1 MKDPSSNSV
10 SYEDSKKTDAPT
22 AENQSQGGILW
33 RLGSGIYN
41 TTTGAVGASI
51 NMGCGAVKYVAQTSY
66 GVVSKTA
73 EVGVNATKAVATGG
87 YNGVSAVTSKLPV
100 PSFSKQKDKKE

>member
-1 MKDPSSNSV
+1 MKDPYEKGV
-10 SYEDSKKTDAPT
+10 SYEDSKKTDAPE
-22 AENQSQGGILW
+22 AGSQPQGGILW
-33 RLGSGIYN
+33 RLGSGLYN
-41 TTTGAVGASI
+41 TTTGAVGAGL
-51 NMGCGAVKYVAQTSY
+51 NLGCGAVKYVAQTSY

-73 EVGVNATKAVATGG
+73 EVGVNATKAVASGG